1 MKIIVLNGSPK
12 GEVSTTVQYV
22 KYLAKHFNEHSF
34 EILSVAHNI
43 RKLENDETEWG
54 SFLNKVK
61 DADVIL
67 WAFPLYILSVHA
79 AYKRFIELIFERS
92 VEKAFAG
99 KYTAAL
105 STSIKFFDYTAHEY
119 IHGICDDLGMNYC
132 GYHSAHMIDLL
143 EEKER
148 QRLKLFFSELI
159 EMKRTNEPTVK
170 TYMRPDASKCIAY
183 KNEKASKRAKLGKSR
198 AVIVIDAMDEGNS
211 ITEMVMH
218 LKQSFEPEADVIDL
232 SQIKM
237 SGDCTGCLRCGYNN
251 ICMYDG
257 KDDVRPTYEK
267 INEYDIIIF
276 AGAIKDR
283 YLSSLWKR
291 FYDRRFFN
299 THQPM
304 FPGKQMGFLIS
315 GPLSQITYLSHALVS
330 FVHFDDAN
338 LSGIVTDEAESAEQ
352 LSKQIEGLAQRMV
365 RQSHNG
371 YIQSMP
377 GPGVTGRMVFRDHVW
392 GGLRFVFQGDHKYY
406 KKHKWYDFPHKNSR
420 KQLKTSMMIFML
432 KFKFFRDHVQKNM
445 KTLMIQNLEHIV
457 KTK

>member
-22 KYLAKHFNEHSF
+22 KYLANHFEEHTF
-34 EILSVAHNI
+34 EILSVAHGI

-54 SFLNKVK
+54 NLLQKVK
-61 DADVIL
+61 GADVIL

-92 VEKAFAG
+92 TEKSFAG

-105 STSIKFFDYTAHEY
+105 STSIKFFDYTAHGY
-119 IHGICDDLGMNYC
+119 IHGICDDLCMNYC

-143 EEKER
+143 EEKE
-148 QRLKLFFSELI
+148 QLRLELFFRELI
-159 EMKRTNEPTVK
+159 EMKKTNEPTVK
-170 TYMRPDASKCIAY
+170 TYPKLDASKCIAY
-183 KNEKASKRAKLGKSR
+183 KNEKVSKRAQLGKRR
-198 AVIVIDAMDEGNS
+198 AVIVTDAMDEGNS
-211 ITEMVMH
+211 LTEMVMH
-218 LKQSFEPEADVIDL
+218 LKQSFEPEADVINL

-237 SGDCTGCLRCGYNN
+237 RGGCTGCLRCGYNN

-267 INEYDIIIF
+267 IKEYDIIIY
-276 AGAIKDR
+276 AGGIRDR
-283 YLSSLWKR
+283 YLSSLWKQ

-304 FPGKQMGFLIS
+304 FTGRQVGFLIS
-315 GPLSQITYLSHALVS
+315 GPLSQLTYLSHALTS

-338 LSGIVTDEAESAEQ
+338 LSGVVTDEVESAEQ
-352 LSKQIEGLAQRMV
+352 LSKQIEGLAKRMV

-377 GPGVTGRMVFRDHVW
+377 GPAVTGRMVFRDHVW

-406 KKHKWYDFPHKNSR
+406 KKHKWYDFPHKNR
-420 KQLKTSMMIFML
+420 RTRFMTSIMVFML
-432 KFKFFRDHVQKNM
+432 RFKFFREHVQKNM
-445 KTLMIQNLEHIV
+445 KTLMIRNLAPIA
-457 KTK
+457 KKK

>member
-22 KYLAKHFNEHSF
+22 KYLANHFEEHTF
-34 EILSVAHNI
+34 EILSVAHGI

-54 SFLNKVK
+54 NLLQKVK
-61 DADVIL
+61 GADVIL

-92 VEKAFAG
+92 TEKAFAG

-119 IHGICDDLGMNYC
+119 IHGICDDLCMNYC

-143 EEKER
+143 EEKE
-148 QRLKLFFSELI
+148 QLRLELFFRELI
-159 EMKRTNEPTVK
+159 EMKKTNEPTVK
-170 TYMRPDASKCIAY
+170 TYPKLDESKCIAY
-183 KNEKASKRAKLGKSR
+183 KNEKVSKRAQLGKRR
-198 AVIVIDAMDEGNS
+198 AVIVTDAMDEGNS
-211 ITEMVMH
+211 LTEMVMH
-218 LKQSFEPEADVIDL
+218 LKQSFEPEADVINL

-237 SGDCTGCLRCGYNN
+237 SGGCTGCLRCGYNN

-267 INEYDIIIF
+267 IKEYDIIIY
-276 AGAIKDR
+276 AGGIRDR
-283 YLSSLWKR
+283 YLSSLWKQ

-304 FPGKQMGFLIS
+304 FTGRQVGFLIS
-315 GPLSQITYLSHALVS
+315 GPLSQLTYLSHALTS

-338 LSGIVTDEAESAEQ
+338 LSGVVTDEVESAEQ
-352 LSKQIEGLAQRMV
+352 LSKQIEGLAKRMV

-377 GPGVTGRMVFRDHVW
+377 GPAVTGRMVFRDHVW

-406 KKHKWYDFPHKNSR
+406 KKHKWYDFPHKNR
-420 KQLKTSMMIFML
+420 RTRFMTSVMVFML
-432 KFKFFRDHVQKNM
+432 RFKFFREHVQKNM
-445 KTLMIQNLEHIV
+445 KTLMIRNLAPIA
-457 KTK
+457 KKK